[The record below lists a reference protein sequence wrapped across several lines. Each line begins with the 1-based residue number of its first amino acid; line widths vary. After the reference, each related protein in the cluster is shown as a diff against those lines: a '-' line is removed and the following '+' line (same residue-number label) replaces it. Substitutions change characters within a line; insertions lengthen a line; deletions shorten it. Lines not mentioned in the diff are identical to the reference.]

1 LNDHE
6 VEEISNSELKR
17 TMIRMINEIEVDIY
31 KYKENTNK
39 QVNELK
45 ENSNKLLW
53 QIWKKIQ
60 DTKEEFNK
68 NIEIMKNINTGNE
81 NFNTSKNPV
90 EILVN
95 RIEQGESR
103 ISGFADKVE
112 KLEHSDKDKENILR
126 KYE

>member
-1 LNDHE
+1 
-6 VEEISNSELKR
+6 
-17 TMIRMINEIEVDIY
+17 MINEIEVDIY

>member
-103 ISGFADKVE
+103 ISGLADKVE